1 MLNKVKALIFWDREQ
16 FPDSYA
22 GELNYLSNLV
32 VFPASLVCIFAWI
45 NYIPLDREIFPDK
58 EGIILLRLGLSL
70 FSFFIFTFQF
80 IPILK
85 RNSMLLLAALGFYL
99 EIGTGVLTGLTGG
112 DPVYMAGYSFILIL
126 IIVAPINRYILWSM
140 TTLSISVFFVIAN
153 MHGLGIAT
161 NREKYT
167 LTDMASII
175 VFTFLFVYVLDR
187 LRYSNWEKS
196 SALKQSGEVIKNER
210 DRISLLMHEAGNL
223 VKEVFSTTEFL
234 KQFTNEIDTAIDEQ
248 SPVFQITKDTSAKVI
263 ESFEMI
269 QINTEGQLDFNEQ
282 GLKLVDSLKK
292 EFSSTMKSGNT
303 ARENSEL
310 ISELA
315 QKCRT
320 RLDSAGKTIG
330 ELKDATSRIAEISDT
345 INDIA
350 DKTALLS
357 LNAAI
362 ESARAG
368 DHGRGF
374 GVVADEIS
382 KLADN
387 SISSAKE
394 IGGIIQTSVNRI
406 IETSVSITDTSV
418 VLDEIIDIMVLSRTF
433 LDDLKSMI
441 ESHGKNL
448 ESLLQYFNL
457 SVKYAG
463 MIDKV
468 TAENREGIITYGD
481 MITKIESF
489 YSDLN
494 FMSNNLNKIIARFSL
509 EVSNLDKML
518 RNTETN

>member
-1 MLNKVKALIFWDREQ
+1 MLNKLKSLIFWEREK
-16 FPDSYA
+16 FPDTYL
-22 GELNYLSNLV
+22 GELNYQSNLV

-45 NYIPLDREIFPDK
+45 NYIPLDRAIYPDK
-58 EGIILLRLGLSL
+58 EIIILLRLGLSV

-80 IPILK
+80 IPVLK
-85 RNSMLLLAALGFYL
+85 RNSMILLAALGFYL
-99 EIGTGVLTGLTGG
+99 EIGTGVLTGFTGG
-112 DPVYMAGYSFILIL
+112 DPVYMAGYFFILIL

-140 TTLSISVFFVIAN
+140 TTISAALFFLTAN
-153 MHGLGIAT
+153 MHGLSIT
-161 NREKYT
+161 SYREKYT
-167 LTDMASII
+167 FTDMTSII
-175 VFTFLFVYVLDR
+175 VFTFIFVYILDR

-196 SALKQSGEVIKNER
+196 STIKQSGDVIKNER
-210 DRISLLMHEAGNL
+210 DRIKLLIQEAGNL
-223 VKEVFSTTEFL
+223 VKGVFSTTEFL
-234 KQFTNEIDTAIDEQ
+234 KQFTTEIDKAIDEQ
-248 SPVFQITKDTSAKVI
+248 SPVFQVTKDTSSKVI

-282 GLKLVDSLKK
+282 GLKLVDDLKK
-292 EFSSTMKSGNT
+292 EFISTMKSGGT
-303 ARENSEL
+303 AKENSEL

-320 RLDSAGKTIG
+320 RLDNAGKTIG
-330 ELKDATSRIAEISDT
+330 ELKNATTRIAEISDT
-345 INDIA
+345 INEIA

-368 DHGRGF
+368 EHGRGF
-374 GVVADEIS
+374 GVVADEVS

-387 SISSAKE
+387 SINSAKE
-394 IGGIIQTSVNRI
+394 IGGIIKTSVDRI
-406 IETSVSITDTSV
+406 IETSESITDTSV
-418 VLDEIIDIMVLSRTF
+418 ILDEIIDIIVLSQTF
-433 LDDLKSMI
+433 LDNLKSMI

-481 MITKIESF
+481 MITKIENF

-494 FMSNNLNKIIARFSL
+494 TMSDNLNKIIDRFSL

-518 RNTETN
+518 RSNEIN

>member
-1 MLNKVKALIFWDREQ
+1 MINKIKALLFWDRER
-16 FPDSYA
+16 FPDTYS
-22 GELNYLSNLV
+22 GELNYQSNLV
-32 VFPASLVCIFAWI
+32 VFPASLICIFAWL
-45 NYIPLDREIFPDK
+45 NYIPLDRAIFPDK
-58 EGIILLRLGLSL
+58 ESIILLRLGLSV
-70 FSFFIFTFQF
+70 FSFFIFTLQF
-80 IPILK
+80 IPLLK
-85 RNSMLLLAALGFYL
+85 RNSMLLLAALGYYL
-99 EIGTGVLTGLTGG
+99 EIGTGIISGLTGG
-112 DPVYMAGYSFILIL
+112 DPVYMAGYFFILIL

-140 TTLSISVFFVIAN
+140 TTLSAAVFFFTAN
-153 MHGLGIAT
+153 MHGLEITT

-175 VFTFLFVYVLDR
+175 VFTFVFVYILDR
-187 LRYSNWEKS
+187 LRYTNWTKS
-196 SALKQSGEVIKNER
+196 HALKESGDVIKIER

-234 KQFTNEIDTAIDEQ
+234 KKFTSEIDAAIDEQ

-269 QINTEGQLDFNEQ
+269 QINTEGQIDFNEQ
-282 GLKLVDSLKK
+282 GLLLVDGLKN
-292 EFSSTMKSGNT
+292 EFLSTMKSGDT
-303 ARENSEL
+303 ARENASL
-310 ISELA
+310 ISDLA
-315 QKCRT
+315 QRCRT
-320 RLDSAGKTIG
+320 RLNSAGKTIG
-330 ELKDATSRIAEISDT
+330 ELKDASSRIAEISDT

-374 GVVADEIS
+374 AVVADEIS

-387 SISSAKE
+387 SINSAKE
-394 IGGIIQTSVNRI
+394 IGGIIKTSVERI
-406 IETSVSITDTSV
+406 IETSESIKGTSV
-418 VLDEIIDIMVLSRTF
+418 VLDEIIDIMVQSRTF
-433 LDDLKSMI
+433 LEDLKSMI

-481 MITKIESF
+481 MITKIEIF
-489 YSDLN
+489 YTDLN
-494 FMSNNLNKIIARFSL
+494 AMSNNLNEIIGRFSL
-509 EVSNLDKML
+509 EVSNLEKIL
-518 RNTETN
+518 RSSDAD